1 MSVETIFKPST
12 SDFISA
18 VPNDAI
24 TSEMFGHNF
33 LNLRE

>member
-12 SDFISA
+12 YDFIST

-24 TSEMFGHNF
+24 TSEIFGHNF
-33 LNLRE
+33 LNLRD